1 MLVENVLDTPKLEHR
16 SHLRIV
22 DLSERNAFSF
32 FYIGTNEITIK
43 YLSQTFISGYSAN
56 SFDEAQKVIESPD
69 FVSETPDVVLI
80 DLPFNENEVIAF
92 NDFLTNTGN
101 NTIPVIYNEQQI
113 PKGVKLSNYCNLLD
127 DAFDIYNGR
136 VDYSAKVSFLKELK
150 RHQFNY
156 VPSEQINTRDI
167 YKPATS
173 VFKRGFDIVVASIL
187 LTLLSPLLLIIA
199 LVIKCESRGPVFYN
213 AKRAGRGFKVF
224 SFYKFRTM
232 DEHADKKIDA
242 LAQLNGYNVTSSG
255 AKFFKVVNDPRV
267 TRVGK
272 LLRNTSLDELPQ
284 LFNVLKGDMSLVGNR
299 PLPLYEAATLTTN
312 EFVERFTAPSGI
324 TGLWQIKKRGK
335 ANMSVEER
343 MRLDIAYANKSTLL
357 YDFWI
362 MAQTPSALMQKS
374 DV

>member
-1 MLVENVLDTPKLEHR
+1 MLVENVLDAPKLENR

-32 FYIGTNEITIK
+32 FYIGKNEITIK
-43 YLSQTFISGYSAN
+43 YLSQTFKSGFSAD
-56 SFDEAQKVIESPD
+56 SFDEAQKVIESAD

-80 DLPFNENEVIAF
+80 DLPFNEIEVLAF
-92 NDFLTNTGN
+92 NEFLGKTGN
-101 NTIPVIYNEQQI
+101 SAIPVIYNEQQL
-113 PKGVKLSNYCNLLD
+113 PKGVKLSSFSNLLD
-127 DAFDIYNGR
+127 DTFDIYNGR
-136 VDYSAKVSFLKELK
+136 VDYAIKVSFLKELK
-150 RHQFNY
+150 KHQFNF
-156 VPSEQINTRDI
+156 VPGNQLNTQNVF
-167 YKPATS
+167 KPKTS
-173 VFKRGFDIVVASIL
+173 VLKRGFDILAASIL
-187 LTLLSPLLLIIA
+187 LALLSPLLLVIA
-199 LVIKCESRGPVFYN
+199 LIIKCESRGPVFYN
-213 AKRAGRGFKVF
+213 AKRAGRGFRVF

-242 LAQLNGYNVTSSG
+242 LAQLNGYNVTASG
-255 AKFFKVVNDPRV
+255 PKFFKVVNDPRV

-272 LLRNTSLDELPQ
+272 VLRNTSLDELPQ

-343 MRLDIAYANKSTLL
+343 MSLDIAYAKKSTLL

-362 MAQTPSALMQKS
+362 MAQTPSALIQRT